1 MGKTVQFEV
10 NPNLEVSTNLVKQVK
25 KHGHCRCNDHIEE
38 IQANAEDF
46 KRIVKQIAREKGISM
61 KEAFE
66 FATPYYQAIIGS
78 DFDEIKIRI

>member
-1 MGKTVQFEV
+1 MGKTVQFED
-10 NPNLEVSTNLVKQVK
+10 PNLEVSLDLTKQVK
-25 KHGHCRCNDHIEE
+25 KYGHCRCNDHIEE

-46 KRIVKQIAREKGISM
+46 KKIVKQIAKEKGISM

>member
-1 MGKTVQFEV
+1 MGKIVKFED
-10 NPNLEVSTNLVKQVK
+10 PGLEVSNDLTKQVK
-25 KHGHCRCNDHIEE
+25 THGHCRCSDHIEE
-38 IQANAEDF
+38 IQTNAHDF